1 MSLSVL
7 NFSTGSALGAY
18 VFQLRQ
24 ILFSVN
30 DYRRNDLCLSDL
42 YESLVSAER
51 ELHIAKADSRDEGGK
66 AALVINC
73 SIFEVIEVIG
83 KFNSLIV
90 EPDLTG
96 DFKFAVDSADSF
108 GNFIL
113 ELEAGNYK
121 KISALLLDIE
131 WVVVGLLRYIDSLRT

>member
-7 NFSTGSALGAY
+7 NFSTCSTLGAY
-18 VFQLRQ
+18 AFQLRK
-24 ILFSVN
+24 ILFSIN
-30 DYRRNDLCLSDL
+30 DYRRNDLSLIDL
-42 YESLVSAER
+42 CELLTSTER
-51 ELHIAKADSRDEGGK
+51 ELHITKTDSLNEGGK

-73 SIFEVIEVIG
+73 SIYEVTEVLG

-90 EPDLTG
+90 EPNPSG
-96 DFKFAVDSADSF
+96 DFKFAVDSAGSF
-108 GNFIL
+108 SNFIF
-113 ELEAGNYK
+113 ELEMKNYQ